1 MAKVGK
7 REVEAPIEP
16 TGVKKYICKPPR
28 PRLKVVRVQ
37 KICKNC

>member
-7 REVEAPIEP
+7 REVEAPIEHP
-16 TGVKKYICKPPR
+16 NEKKFICKPPR